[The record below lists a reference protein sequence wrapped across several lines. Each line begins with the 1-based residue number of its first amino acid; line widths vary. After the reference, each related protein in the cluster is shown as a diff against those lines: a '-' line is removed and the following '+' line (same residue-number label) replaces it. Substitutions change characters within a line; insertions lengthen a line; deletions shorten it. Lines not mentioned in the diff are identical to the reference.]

1 MGFISE
7 EIFTT
12 DFVINKVKIR
22 DIKTITIIKNVKFN
36 YRHDIQYN
44 DIQHNDI

>member
-7 EIFTT
+7 EIFAT

-22 DIKTITIIKNVKFN
+22 DVKTIIKNSIFN
-36 YRHDIQYN
+36 
-44 DIQHNDI
+44 